1 MYCYIVK
8 TSAIGLNVLAA
19 LVTITA
25 HPVNAQSI
33 SNFVDLNQSRQFFN
47 EGNEIIERE
56 IKWLQYDLEFP
67 QIKIPEHSYR
77 SQNISKSDFLSTRVK
92 LQPMYKEAARD
103 NMDNWEL
110 GCSFSQLTECD
121 R

>member
-1 MYCYIVK
+1 MYSYIVI
-8 TSAIGLNVLAA
+8 TSAIGLNILAA

-33 SNFVDLNQSRQFFN
+33 TNFVDLNQSRQFFN
-47 EGNEIIERE
+47 EGNEIIEQE
-56 IKWLQYDLEFP
+56 AKWLQYDLDFP

-77 SQNISKSDFLSTRVK
+77 SQDISKSDFSSARVK
-92 LQPMYKEAARD
+92 LQPVYKEAM
-103 NMDNWEL
+103 MDNWEL
-110 GCSFSQLTECD
+110 GCSFWQLMECD